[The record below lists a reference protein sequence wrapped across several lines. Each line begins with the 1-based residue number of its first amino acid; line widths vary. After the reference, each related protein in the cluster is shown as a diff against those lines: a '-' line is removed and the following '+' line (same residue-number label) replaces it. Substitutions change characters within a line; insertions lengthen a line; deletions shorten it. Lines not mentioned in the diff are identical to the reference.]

1 MYEHIL
7 IPTDGSRLS
16 NSAVLRGIQLASAIR
31 ARVTVLTVTPTF
43 DAVATDRFAAVITRD
58 QHRWRCQTEAEW
70 YLAPAAAVAR
80 MVGVRCETLDVEH
93 EHPYQAI
100 LDIARDRA
108 CDLIIMAPH
117 GRMGAA
123 AAVLGSETNKVLT
136 HSSIPVMVCR

>member
-1 MYEHIL
+1 MYKHIL

-16 NSAVLRGIQLASAIR
+16 NSAVLRGIQLARVIQ

-43 DAVATDRFAAVITRD
+43 GGVATDRFVVASTPDLYWWQRQA
-58 QHRWRCQTEAEW
+58 EAEW

-80 MVGVRCETLDVEH
+80 MVGVPCETLHVEH

-100 LDIARDRA
+100 LDIARKRA
-108 CDLIIMAPH
+108 CDLIVMAPH